1 YGLRS
6 KREYRENLIK
16 FFTKIKEIVCHSC
29 LIVWVLAMPVGKKIK
44 GGFLVPE
51 VSDLGPTLCYDIIE
65 ANFYSTKLADF
76 NGLDVLDLHFY
87 FRHSLHHRMPDGI
100 HWDAL
105 AHRRISSLLLKH
117 VADAW
122 GIKLYDDLQQVS
134 QHHRDGLAQRQTA
147 PHWFCPQ
154 PPPHSG
160 FQLWHLWKKT
170 RAWKEF
176 EEAMQK
182 EVHLA

>member
-1 YGLRS
+1 
-6 KREYRENLIK
+6 
-16 FFTKIKEIVCHSC
+16 
-29 LIVWVLAMPVGKKIK
+29 
-44 GGFLVPE
+44 
-51 VSDLGPTLCYDIIE
+51 VSHLGPTLCYDIIE

-105 AHRRISSLLLKH
+105 AHRRMSSLLLKH

-154 PPPHSG
+154 PPPHSELLQRYCG
-160 FQLWHLWKKT
+160 YHNQQCSFTLDGLQ
-170 RAWKEF
+170 
-176 EEAMQK
+176 
-182 EVHLA
+182 

>member
-1 YGLRS
+1 MLNRS
-6 KREYRENLIK
+6 A
-16 FFTKIKEIVCHSC
+16 T
-29 LIVWVLAMPVGKKIK
+29 WVPH
-44 GGFLVPE
+44 
-51 VSDLGPTLCYDIIE
+51 CYDIIE

-122 GIKLYDDLQQVS
+122 GIKLYDDLQQAS
-134 QHHRDGLAQRQTA
+134 QRWLGTTSNCASLVLPTTSSSLRFKNYIKNFSRDIVVITTGSAAL
-147 PHWFCPQ
+147 HWMGSRFLHQ
-154 PPPHSG
+154 S
-160 FQLWHLWKKT
+160 QLLKT
-170 RAWKEF
+170 QGRR
-176 EEAMQK
+176 
-182 EVHLA
+182 VHYLDRCC